1 MPSGIFTLKQQVLAI
16 REGGWPGQKPL
27 AVDYLVV
34 AGGGGAG
41 ASGPGG
47 GGAGG
52 VLLGN
57 IGVTAGSAI
66 TVTIGGGGSGTSGT
80 SAPGSGTSSVFGSIA
95 ATGGG
100 KGENNSVAA
109 SSGGSGGGTGGGSLG
124 PGQGTA
130 GQGNRGGSTYVGGG
144 GGASS
149 GGGGAGNVGE
159 SPVVYN
165 AGGAGGPGVGSY
177 LIGALTGYGGGGAGS
192 TGDTG
197 TGTSV
202 PAAAYGGGGTAASG
216 NGGSGQ
222 ANTGGGGSAAPSY
235 TGGSGGSG
243 IVILSY
249 PDIYAA
255 AASTTGSPTVST
267 SGTGSILLNG
277 TNQWVYAGTSSDY
290 SFGTGDFT
298 MECWYYLTSLPSN
311 GYIIDLGNP
320 NGTRLQVFSNQL
332 YFIPQSGTNIITSA
346 GVGTATGTWYHVA
359 AVRASNTVTLYLNG
373 AVIGSNTNTNN
384 FTDVFCTIGSTGSN
398 TGTNLFP
405 GYITNV
411 RIVKGTAVYTSAFTT
426 PTAPLTAVTN
436 TRLLLSS
443 VSGAFL
449 ADSSGT
455 TKTIS
460 VGGTPTWNQ
469 LSPFATGLGYKN
481 RVYTWTSSGSI
492 TF

>member
-1 MPSGIFTLKQQVLAI
+1 V
-16 REGGWPGQKPL
+16 
-27 AVDYLVV
+27 
-34 AGGGGAG
+34 
-41 ASGPGG
+41 
-47 GGAGG
+47 
-52 VLLGN
+52 
-57 IGVTAGSAI
+57 
-66 TVTIGGGGSGTSGT
+66 
-80 SAPGSGTSSVFGSIA
+80 
-95 ATGGG
+95 
-100 KGENNSVAA
+100 
-109 SSGGSGGGTGGGSLG
+109 
-124 PGQGTA
+124 
-130 GQGNRGGSTYVGGG
+130 
-144 GGASS
+144 
-149 GGGGAGNVGE
+149 
-159 SPVVYN
+159 
-165 AGGAGGPGVGSY
+165 
-177 LIGALTGYGGGGAGS
+177 
-192 TGDTG
+192 
-197 TGTSV
+197 
-202 PAAAYGGGGTAASG
+202 
-216 NGGSGQ
+216 
-222 ANTGGGGSAAPSY
+222 
-235 TGGSGGSG
+235 
-243 IVILSY
+243 
-249 PDIYAA
+249 
-255 AASTTGSPTVST
+255 STTGSPTVST

-298 MECWYYLTSLPSN
+298 IECWYYLTSLPAN

-320 NGTRLQVFSNQL
+320 NGTRFQVFSNQL

-384 FTDVFCTIGSTGSN
+384 LTDAFCTIGSTGSN

-405 GYITNV
+405 GYITNL

-455 TKTIS
+455 AKTIS
-460 VGGTPTWNQ
+460 VGGTPTWNS